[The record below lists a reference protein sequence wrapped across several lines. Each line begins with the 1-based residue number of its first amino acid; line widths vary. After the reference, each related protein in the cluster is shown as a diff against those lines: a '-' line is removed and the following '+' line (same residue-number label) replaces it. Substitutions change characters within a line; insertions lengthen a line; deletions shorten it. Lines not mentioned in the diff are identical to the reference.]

1 MPPTFPLLLFLF
13 LTIAGAAAAAAEVD
27 ALITFKTALT
37 IPPAAT
43 AFFSTWDA
51 AAADP
56 CNFTGVT
63 CGGGAVTGVS
73 LSGLNVSAASVP
85 FADLCNS
92 LPSLTTLSLP
102 ENSFRGGIDGVAA
115 CSSLQELNLA
125 FNGFG
130 GAIPDLSPLS
140 KLRLLNVSSNLFSG
154 KFPWASL
161 AAMKGLAVLAVGD
174 NPILSPTAAF
184 PGEVTSLTNLTVLYM
199 SAVNIRGGIPP
210 AIGRL
215 VNLVDLELSD
225 NYLTGGIPPEI
236 TKLTSLTQLE
246 LYNNSLTGELPAGFG
261 KLTNLQFFDAS
272 TNNLTGTLS
281 ELRSLK
287 NLVSLQLFFNN
298 FSGGVPPEFGEFR
311 DLVNLSLYNN
321 NLTGELPASL
331 GSWGKLNFIDVSTNS
346 LSGPIPPDMCK
357 QGTMLKLL
365 MLENSFSGG
374 IPATYASC
382 KTLVRFRVSKNAL
395 SGEVPDGLWAL
406 PNLNVLDLA
415 GNQFTGGIGE
425 GIGGAT
431 AMTNLLLAG
440 NRFSGAIPASI
451 GGAASLETVDL
462 SSNEFSGEIPAT
474 IGRLSRLNSL
484 YAQGNALGGGIPASL
499 GSCSALSEVNLAGN
513 KLAGAIPPELGCLP
527 RLNSLDLSQNQLT
540 GEVPASLAALKLSS
554 LNLSDNR
561 LSGPV
566 PEPLAIPAY
575 GESFAGNPGLCA
587 TNDGA
592 ADFLHRCPPGPGKRS
607 ATATRLAVTCVLAVA
622 AVLLAAAGVTLYVRK
637 LRRRGR
643 RAAADG
649 EEAAEAAAAASGK
662 LWALKKGSWDLKS
675 FRVVAFDEREVL
687 AGVRDENLIGSGGS
701 GNVYRV
707 KLGSGAVVAVKHVT
721 RRRGAP
727 AAGSAAEAAML
738 PRSSSRSAAAE
749 RRRWREFEAEVGTL
763 SAIRHVNVVKL
774 LCSITSEDGGASL
787 LVYEHLPNGSLYDRL
802 HGGNS
807 GDGGLVLRWSERHE
821 IAVGAARGLEYLHHG
836 CDRPILHRDVK
847 SSNILLDDAF
857 KPRLADFGL
866 AKILGG
872 AAGDSSAGVV
882 AGTLGYMAPEYAYT
896 WRVTEK
902 SDVYSFGVVL
912 LELVTGR
919 PAMVAAEERGGAAM
933 DLADWVARRLE
944 GGRDKAM
951 SLVDARVTDGWAR
964 EEAVRVL
971 RVAVLCTSR
980 TPAMRPSMR
989 SVVQMLEDAAADR
1002 DDDAKLL
1009 LQVKVV

>member
-1 MPPTFPLLLFLF
+1 MPPAVPFLLLLFLVA
-13 LTIAGAAAAAAEVD
+13 TITGAAAAANAEVD
-27 ALITFKTALT
+27 ALIAFKNNLT
-37 IPPAAT
+37 IPPAA
-43 AFFSTWDA
+43 ASFFATWDA

-56 CNFTGVT
+56 CTFTGVT
-63 CGGGAVTGVS
+63 CGKGSGVTGVS
-73 LSGLNVSAASVP
+73 LDRLNVSAASVP

-115 CSSLQELNLA
+115 CASLQQLNLA

-130 GAIPDLSPLS
+130 GAIPDLSPLAN
-140 KLRLLNVSSNLFSG
+140 LRLLNVSSNVFSG

-161 AAMKGLAVLAVGD
+161 ASMTGLAVLALGD
-174 NPILSPTAAF
+174 NPFLSPTAAF
-184 PGEVTSLTNLTVLYM
+184 PREVTALTNLTTLYM

-210 AIGRL
+210 AIGNL
-215 VNLVDLELSD
+215 VKLVDLELSD
-225 NYLTGGIPPEI
+225 NHLTGAIPAEI
-236 TKLTSLTQLE
+236 SKLTALTMLE
-246 LYNNSLTGELPAGFG
+246 IYNNSLSGELPAGFG

-272 TNNLTGTLS
+272 TNNLTGNLS

-365 MLENSFSGG
+365 MLENAFSGG

-382 KTLVRFRVSKNAL
+382 KTLVRFRVSKNRL
-395 SGEVPDGLWAL
+395 SGEVPEGLWAL
-406 PNLNVLDLA
+406 PNVNVLDLA
-415 GNQFTGGIGE
+415 ENQFHGSIGE
-425 GIGGAT
+425 GIGSAA

-440 NRFSGAIPASI
+440 NRFSGAIPAEI

-462 SSNEFSGEIPAT
+462 SGNEISGEIPVS
-474 IGRLSRLNSL
+474 IGRLARLNSL
-484 YAQGNALGGGIPASL
+484 HAQGNAIGGAIPASI
-499 GSCSALSEVNLAGN
+499 GSCAALSDVNLAGN
-513 KLAGAIPPELGCLP
+513 RLAGAIPPELGDLP
-527 RLNSLDLSQNQLT
+527 GLNSLDLSGNQLT
-540 GEVPASLAALKLSS
+540 GAVPDSLAALKLSS
-554 LNLSDNR
+554 LNLSDNL

-575 GESFAGNPGLCA
+575 GDSFAGNPGLCA
-587 TNDGA
+587 TNA
-592 ADFLHRCPPGPGKRS
+592 AGFLHRCPPGPGARS
-607 ATATRLAVTCVLAVA
+607 ASATRLVVTCILTVI
-622 AVLLAAAGVTLYVRK
+622 AVLLAAAGVAICLK
-637 LRRRGR
+637 KRRRRR
-643 RAAADG
+643 RAEVA
-649 EEAAEAAAAASGK
+649 EAEVLAAAAKEGK
-662 LWALKKGSWDLKS
+662 LWAAKKGSWDLKS
-675 FRVVAFDEREVL
+675 FRVVAFDEREIV

-721 RRRGAP
+721 RRGPGAP
-727 AAGSAAEAAML
+727 ISGDAAAML
-738 PRSSSRSAAAE
+738 PRSASSARSAA
-749 RRRWREFEAEVGTL
+749 RRWWREFEAEVGTL

-802 HGGNS
+802 HGGAKA
-807 GDGGLVLRWSERHE
+807 GDELRWAERHE

-847 SSNILLDDAF
+847 SSNILLDDEF

-866 AKILGG
+866 AKILG
-872 AAGDSSAGVV
+872 AAGDESAGVV

-896 WRVTEK
+896 WKVTEK

-919 PAMVAAEERGGAAM
+919 PAMVAAEDGGGGAAL
-933 DLADWVARRLE
+933 DLAEWVARRLE
-944 GGRDKAM
+944 GGRDKVMA
-951 SLVDARVTDGWAR
+951 LVDARVTDGWAR
-964 EEAVRVL
+964 EEALRVL

-1002 DDDAKLL
+1002 DDGEKVL